1 MILLGLGSNMG
12 DRKQNILSAI
22 EKMNANTQITVEK
35 ISSIYETEPYGL
47 KNQASYLNGVIEI
60 STNLP
65 PEELLDAC
73 LLIEKELGRARNI
86 HWGPRTIDIDLL
98 FYHDAS
104 LALPKLTLPHP
115 YMALRRFVLV
125 PMLNITNA
133 VILNGCN
140 VQQLLDV
147 CPDNGK
153 VELYAENLFE
163 E

>member
-12 DRKQNILSAI
+12 DRKQNILAAI
-22 EKMNANTQITVEK
+22 DKMNANTQITVKK

-47 KNQASYLNGVIEI
+47 KNQANYLNGVVEI
-60 STNLP
+60 STNLS

-73 LLIEKELGRARNI
+73 LLIEKELGRTRNV

-98 FYHDAS
+98 IYHNATLS
-104 LALPKLTLPHP
+104 LPKLILPHP
-115 YMALRRFVLV
+115 YLALRRFVLV

-147 CPDNGK
+147 CSDDGK
-153 VELYAENLFE
+153 VEIYEENFFE

>member
-12 DRKQNILSAI
+12 DRKQNILAAI
-22 EKMNANTQITVEK
+22 DKMNANTKITVEK
-35 ISSIYETEPYGL
+35 ISSIYESEPYGL
-47 KNQASYLNGVIEI
+47 KNQASYLNGVVEI
-60 STNLP
+60 STNLS

-73 LLIEKELGRARNI
+73 LLIEKELGRTRNV

-98 FYHDAS
+98 IYHDVTVT
-104 LALPKLTLPHP
+104 LQKLILPHP
-115 YMALRRFVLV
+115 YLALRRFVLV
-125 PMLNITNA
+125 PMRNITNA

-140 VQQLLDV
+140 VQQLLEL

-153 VELYAENLFE
+153 VELYEENVFE